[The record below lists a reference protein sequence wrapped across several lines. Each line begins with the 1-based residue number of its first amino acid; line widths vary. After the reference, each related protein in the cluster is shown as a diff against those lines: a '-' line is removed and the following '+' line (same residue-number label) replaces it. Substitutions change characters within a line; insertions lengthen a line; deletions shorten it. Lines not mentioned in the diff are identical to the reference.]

1 MASITRSAVVAESA
15 AKMPPQW
22 NQRTPSSSKSC
33 FQFTSPGASCE
44 AADQPRSLQ
53 PTAPRRPYPR
63 SVKFKPTRAV
73 RPMPSKG
80 AHLMCERSTPPCSIR
95 SSSRRPASFSTIAV
109 TTVVRRPKQRRNP
122 RTTLYS
128 PPPSQTRKLR
138 AVRMRPSPG
147 SSRSMTSPS
156 AAASQR
162 QLSRGLTTSAISLF
176 PSSNLL
182 DQLQRGTHAGGNAR
196 VVAGLQQV
204 AAHQVRAHA
213 DARHAG
219 AEPALQRGFRG
230 LHASR
235 GHDGDP
241 RARPLDALHEG
252 RAAHFLSGEY
262 LDDFAARSE
271 ERRVGKECRS

>member
-80 AHLMCERSTPPCSIR
+80 VHLMCERSTPPCSIR
-95 SSSRRPASFSTIAV
+95 SYSRRPTSFSTMAL

-128 PPPSQTRKLR
+128 PPPSHTWKLR

-147 SSRSMTSPS
+147 SSRSMISPS

-162 QLSRGLTTSAISLF
+162 QLSRGLIASAMAYF
-176 PSSNLL
+176 PPLIDWIRSSVARTLAAIWIEPQHDLAERGSVPTATLTGFDSQCHGLLPSPDRL
-182 DQLQRGTHAGGNAR
+182 DQVQCGAHIGGDAR
-196 VVAGLQQV
+196 IVAGLQQF
-204 AAHQVRAHA
+204 AAHQVGAHT
-213 DARHAG
+213 DRK
-219 AEPALQRGFRG
+219 
-230 LHASR
+230 S
-235 GHDGDP
+235 
-241 RARPLDALHEG
+241 
-252 RAAHFLSGEY
+252 
-262 LDDFAARSE
+262 
-271 ERRVGKECRS
+271 VV